1 MENPTFHLEGVVKNR
16 DELDDFEGPLNL
28 ILMLLTKNKI
38 EIRDIQISLI
48 LDQYLEYLDRMQEM
62 DLEVASEFVQ
72 MASHLMYIKTKML
85 LSGDEEVSEL
95 EQLMQSLEQLKCKD
109 AYLSVKTVIPELAKA
124 SEKGLMMFST
134 PGESM
139 PQYGQYNIRHEPA
152 ELLRALARMLS
163 RGAKGAIEEPVQPFV
178 PQRIVYGVREKSRE
192 LIDLLREKGESTMSG
207 LYALCSSRSELVAT
221 FIAVLELCS
230 TGSLTI
236 SVEDG
241 DYVVGFTGMESEE
254 LLENIAE

>member
-1 MENPTFHLEGVVKNR
+1 MENPTFHLEGVVKNK
-16 DELDDFEGPLNL
+16 DELDDFQGPLNL

-48 LDQYLEYLDRMQEM
+48 LDQYLEFMGEMQES
-62 DLEVASEFVQ
+62 DLEMASEFVQ

-85 LSGDEEVSEL
+85 LSGDEEISEL
-95 EQLMQSLEQLKCKD
+95 EQLMASLEQLKCKD
-109 AYLSVKTVIPELAKA
+109 AYLSVKTVIPDLAQG

-134 PGESM
+134 PRETL
-139 PQYGQYNIRHEPA
+139 PQYGEYNICHESSD
-152 ELLRALARMLS
+152 LLKALANMLMRS
-163 RGAKGAIEEPVQPFV
+163 ARGAIEEPMQQFM

-192 LIDLLREKGESTMSG
+192 IIELLRLHGESTMG
-207 LYALCSSRSELVAT
+207 AMYGKCQSRSELVAT

-230 TGSLTI
+230 MGSLSITI
-236 SVEDG
+236 EGD
-241 DYVVGFTGMESEE
+241 DYVIDFTGADVEE